1 MKIKINWGTGIT
13 IAIILMI
20 SGMLTLVYVATRQN
34 FDLVEKDYYQ
44 KGINFQEQIESRR
57 HTLDLEEQPELWVE
71 NNLISLEFPNLFI
84 DQILEGKIHFYSSVN
99 ADYDLI
105 VDLKLNEEMKQ
116 TINIDK
122 LKKGRYTIKL
132 NWTADHI
139 DYYLE
144 KNITTN

>member
-20 SGMLTLVYVATRQN
+20 SGMLTLVYFATRQN

-44 KGINFQEQIESRR
+44 KGINFQEQIDRKKHAFE
-57 HTLDLEEQPELWVE
+57 LDEQPTFSVVDD
-71 NNLISLEFPNLFI
+71 LISLEFPSLFI
-84 DQILEGKIHFYSSVN
+84 DQTIEGQVHIYSPVN
-99 ADYDLI
+99 ADNDLI
-105 VDLKLNEEMKQ
+105 VDLRLDESMKQ
-116 TINIDK
+116 IINIDK

-144 KNITTN
+144 KTITTN